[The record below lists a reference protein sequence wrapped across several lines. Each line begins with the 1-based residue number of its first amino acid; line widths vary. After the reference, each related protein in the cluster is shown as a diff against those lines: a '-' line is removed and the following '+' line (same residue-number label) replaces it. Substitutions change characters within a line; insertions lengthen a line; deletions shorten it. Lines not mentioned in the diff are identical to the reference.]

1 MDRSVTFSAP
11 SPSPPSDPA
20 AEARAHSPSG
30 DTDPTSED
38 ERACTAFNSSFQ
50 DSGYGSGGGESIH
63 NEDLNHPHKEPSPSI
78 TSASEDFEEL
88 SLNPLAEYH
97 FVELFGKDFPHKHK

>member
-63 NEDLNHPHKEPSPSI
+63 NEDLNHPHKGEQAGVLFV
-78 TSASEDFEEL
+78 ASL
-88 SLNPLAEYH
+88 LL
-97 FVELFGKDFPHKHK
+97 G